1 MFDHFPCWNH
11 PTNLSTLCHFC
22 CNFLSFYL
30 RLGVTFILQT
40 SIVSIYVVLRGDTK
54 LGLRKIAAAEKP
66 WWLVIVITKSNRF
79 CSLGLLF
86 RLLFLES
93 TFIVFTEMLNSTI
106 VTIAA
111 EATNLLL
118 YGLLMGSFVSI
129 TLFIGLICSI
139 CVSGGSIFLFPIVSS
154 VTFLVCSFGVTF

>member
-1 MFDHFPCWNH
+1 M
-11 PTNLSTLCHFC
+11 
-22 CNFLSFYL
+22 
-30 RLGVTFILQT
+30 
-40 SIVSIYVVLRGDTK
+40 
-54 LGLRKIAAAEKP
+54 
-66 WWLVIVITKSNRF
+66 IVITKSNRF

-86 RLLFLES
+86 RHLFLES

-129 TLFIGLICSI
+129 TLFIGLICAI